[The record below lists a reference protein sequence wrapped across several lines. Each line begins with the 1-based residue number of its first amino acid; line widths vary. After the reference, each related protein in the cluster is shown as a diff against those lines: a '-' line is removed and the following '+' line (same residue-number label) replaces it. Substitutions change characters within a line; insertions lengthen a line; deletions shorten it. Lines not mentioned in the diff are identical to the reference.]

1 MGFSPSTRP
10 WDLGFDQFLVAG
22 GKNKR
27 GGGGVRES
35 MERMNVKGGGVEF
48 NYFNIYK

>member
-22 GKNKR
+22 GKNKQR
-27 GGGGVRES
+27 GVRET
-35 MERMNVKGGGVEF
+35 MERMNVKGGGLNLIILIFINE
-48 NYFNIYK
+48 

>member
-22 GKNKR
+22 GKKSGVGGYR
-27 GGGGVRES
+27 EHGEDECKGGGGLIEL
-35 MERMNVKGGGVEF
+35 F
-48 NYFNIYK
+48 